1 MQLQKIKDAKDLF
14 KLKSMGFRGEA
25 LASIAAVAQIELKTK
40 PSELELGVVINVEAS
55 DIRKKEPITM
65 QNGTSLSVKN
75 LFFNIPAR
83 RNFLKSNSVEFRH
96 IHEEFQRISIS
107 HADIKFS
114 LFHNDEEVYNLDN
127 DKLSKRIIQIFGNNY
142 KQQLISCKEETPL
155 VKVKGYIGKPAFAKK
170 TRGEQFF
177 FCK

>member
-1 MQLQKIKDAKDLF
+1 
-14 KLKSMGFRGEA
+14 MGFRGEA

-40 PSELELGVVINVEAS
+40 PSELELGVLINVEAS

-96 IHEEFQRISIS
+96 IHEEFQRISIG
-107 HADIKFS
+107 HANIKFS

-127 DKLSKRIIQIFGNNY
+127 DKLSKRIVQIFGNNY
-142 KQQLISCKEETPL
+142 KQQLISCKEETPS

-170 TRGEQFF
+170 NPRRAIF